1 MGKQVVTI
9 SGRTIRPE
17 AQASPDLADEAIV
30 VIEELLGKLPR
41 EVVSE
46 VQAARQQRLSGIR

>member
-1 MGKQVVTI
+1 MVTI

-17 AQASPDLADEAIV
+17 AQASPALADEAII

-46 VQAARQQRLSGIR
+46 VLAARQQRLSGIQ